1 MPLSPE
7 KMGKFEGEGVNKE
20 VQASIEK
27 IDEIQNNLD
36 SLTEKASAEIL
47 QVEQKYNKLRQPYYA
62 NRSRLIKTIPNFWAT
77 VFINHP
83 QVSAILGEE
92 DEDALQYLTAI
103 AVEEFDDIKSGYK
116 VKFQFKPN
124 PYFANEELVKEFH
137 LHDDEIPSGPTA
149 TQVNWHPG
157 KSLAAKNGAQPGG
170 KRKNEEAQASFFTWF
185 SETPEAGMDEIGEA
199 IKDEIWPNP
208 LQFYLGNMDDEENL
222 DDDDLDDDDIGEDDE
237 DEEGEGEEEEEEED
251 LEDEEDES

>member
-1 MPLSPE
+1 MA
-7 KMGKFEGEGVNKE
+7 KIARMDGEGVNKE

-62 NRSRLIKTIPNFWAT
+62 KRGEMIKSIPNFWAT

-92 DEDALQYLTAI
+92 DEDALQYLTSI
-103 AVEEFDDIKSGYK
+103 SVEEFEDIKSGYK
-116 VKFQFKPN
+116 IKFQFKQN
-124 PYFANEELVKEFH
+124 PYFSNDEIEKEFH
-137 LHDDEIPSGPTA
+137 LHDDEIPAGPTSTA
-149 TQVNWHPG
+149 IKWLPG
-157 KSLAAKNGAQPGG
+157 KSLVAKATNGAGG
-170 KRKNEEAQASFFTWF
+170 KRRNEEAQPSFFTWF
-185 SETPEAGMDEIGEA
+185 AENPEAGMDEIGEA

-208 LQFYLGNMDDEENL
+208 LQFYLGNMDDEAE
-222 DDDDLDDDDIGEDDE
+222 DEDLDDEGGEEDEE
-237 DEEGEGEEEEEEED
+237 DEEGEEDEED
-251 LEDEEDES
+251 LEDEDE

>member
-7 KMGKFEGEGVNKE
+7 KMAKFEGEGVHKE

-36 SLTEKASAEIL
+36 GLTEKASAEIL
-47 QVEQKYNKLRQPYYA
+47 QVEQKYNKLRQPYYTKR
-62 NRSRLIKTIPNFWAT
+62 NEMIKSIPNFWAT

-103 AVEEFDDIKSGYK
+103 SVEEFEDIKSGYK
-116 VKFQFKPN
+116 MKFQFKAN
-124 PYFANEELVKEFH
+124 PYFTNDTIEKQFH
-137 LHDDEIPSGPTA
+137 LHDDEIPSGPTS
-149 TQVNWHPG
+149 TQIQWKPG
-157 KSLAAKNGAQPGG
+157 KSLVNVAKNGTAPGA
-170 KRKNEEAQASFFTWF
+170 KRKNEETQQSFFSWF
-185 SETPEAGMDEIGEA
+185 TENPEAGMDEIGEA

-208 LQFYLGNMDDEENL
+208 LQFYLGNMEDDDEGLEEE
-222 DDDDLDDDDIGEDDE
+222 DLD
-237 DEEGEGEEEEEEED
+237 DEEGEDGEGEDDEEED
-251 LEDEEDES
+251 LEDEEDA

>member
-7 KMGKFEGEGVNKE
+7 KMAKFDGEGINKE

-36 SLTEKASAEIL
+36 GLTEKASAEIL

-62 NRSRLIKTIPNFWAT
+62 KRGEMIKSIPNFWAT

-92 DEDALQYLTAI
+92 DEDALQYLTSI
-103 AVEEFDDIKSGYK
+103 SVEEFEDIKSGYK
-116 VKFQFKPN
+116 MKFQFKAN
-124 PYFANEELVKEFH
+124 PYFTDETLEKEFH

-149 TQVNWHPG
+149 TTVHWKPG
-157 KSLAAKNGAQPGG
+157 KSLVAKNGAAAGQ
-170 KRKNEEAQASFFTWF
+170 KRKNEETQTSFFSWF
-185 SETPEAGMDEIGEA
+185 SDNPEAGMDEIGEA

-208 LQFYLGNMDDEENL
+208 LQFYLGNMDDEEGL
-222 DDDDLDDDDIGEDDE
+222 DDEDLDDEDVGEEDD
-237 DEEGEGEEEEEEED
+237 EGEEEEEEDEED
-251 LEDEEDES
+251 LEDEDDA